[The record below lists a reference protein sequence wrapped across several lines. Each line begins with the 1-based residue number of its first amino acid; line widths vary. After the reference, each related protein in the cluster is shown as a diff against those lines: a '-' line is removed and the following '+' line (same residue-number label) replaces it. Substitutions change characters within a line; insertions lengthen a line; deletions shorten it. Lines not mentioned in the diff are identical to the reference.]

1 MDADHFD
8 AIALGEFEQ
17 ISNASRWHQPR
28 CSPGARHQGDVRS
41 FGIMAVLLHHRR
53 QWRPTPAGP
62 VVGQQPFTLKKVPR
76 PILPPN
82 VDG

>member
-1 MDADHFD
+1 MPLLWASSSRSRTLPVGIDLV
-8 AIALGEFEQ
+8 AILE
-17 ISNASRWHQPR
+17 H
-28 CSPGARHQGDVRS
+28 HQGDVRS
-41 FGIMAVLLHHRR
+41 FGIVAVLLHHRR

-62 VVGQQPFTLKKVPR
+62 VVGQQPFTWKKVPR